1 MNKTFFDAIRPIF
14 GGKLE
19 QDHVD
24 GINTILSA
32 WDTWGDG
39 DDNKLA
45 YILATAKWETAHTM
59 QPVAE
64 AYWVKNAEAWRKKNL
79 RYYPYY
85 GRGFVQLTWHRNY
98 QDWSSRTGLDL
109 VSKPEL
115 AMIPAVAAR
124 ILVQGCMIGTFTGK
138 GLGDYI
144 TADKADF
151 KSARR
156 VVNGTD
162 KASQIATIA
171 TQFASA
177 LEQGRAVALKPES
190 VAPPPPDVEPPLPTD
205 PGTEGEPGTVGQKAI
220 AGIAVAVII
229 ALLGWLGFG
238 G

>member
-1 MNKTFFDAIRPIF
+1 MHKTFFDAIRPVF

-19 QDHVD
+19 QGHVD

-32 WDTWGDG
+32 WETWGDG

-98 QDWSSRTGLDL
+98 QDWSDRTGLDL

-124 ILVQGCMIGTFTGK
+124 VLVQGCMLGTFTGK

-144 TADKADF
+144 SADKVDF
-151 KSARR
+151 KNARR

-162 KASQIATIA
+162 KAAQIAAIA
-171 TQFASA
+171 KQFVAA
-177 LEQGRAVALKPES
+177 LEQSRAADIKPEK
-190 VAPPPPDVEPPLPTD
+190 VAPPPPDIEPVI
-205 PGTEGEPGTVGQKAI
+205 PGTEGESTTTGQKAV
-220 AGIAVAVII
+220 AGIAVAGII